1 MFLLISY
8 NDDDMQYGLRIHC
21 ITKNI
26 DIAHK
31 LYDDIIESSHV
42 VYTMLRLVQVAD
54 DIEDIDGIDIENISA
69 IRYSYYSNKYG
80 GIVHVT

>member
-1 MFLLISY
+1 
-8 NDDDMQYGLRIHC
+8 
-21 ITKNI
+21 
-26 DIAHK
+26 
-31 LYDDIIESSHV
+31 
-42 VYTMLRLVQVAD
+42 MLRLVQVAD